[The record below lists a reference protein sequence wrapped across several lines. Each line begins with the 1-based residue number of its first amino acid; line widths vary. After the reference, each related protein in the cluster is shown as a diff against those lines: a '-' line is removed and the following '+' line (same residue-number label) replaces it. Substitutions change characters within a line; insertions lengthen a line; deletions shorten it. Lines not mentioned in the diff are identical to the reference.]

1 MPSRFEL
8 LIFDWDGT
16 LADSTRAIVD
26 ALNVASHEAGLPQP
40 TEQASRA
47 IIGLELRKALRTLF
61 GEVDDPLLQQLVL
74 SYHRHYSAVQD
85 DIPLFDGAEEAL
97 RELSAKGHLL
107 AVASGKGRNGLRHAI
122 QTSGMADI
130 ILASRSADECHS
142 KPHPQMV
149 HEILEELGV
158 DAERALMIGDTT
170 FDLQMASNAGIASL
184 GVTYGAQPLGSLLPH
199 SPLATFDSFATL
211 HTWLHTNA

>member
-16 LADSTRAIVD
+16 LADSTQAIVD

-47 IIGLELRKALRTLF
+47 IIGLELRQALRTLF
-61 GEVDDPLLQQLVL
+61 GAVDDPLLQQLVG

-85 DIPLFDGAEEAL
+85 DIPLFDGAEAAL

-107 AVASGKGRNGLRHAI
+107 AVASGKGRKGLSHAI
-122 QTSGMADI
+122 QTSGVADI
-130 ILASRSADECHS
+130 ILASRSADDCHS

-149 HEILEELGV
+149 HEILDELGV
-158 DAERALMIGDTT
+158 DAGRALMIGDTT
-170 FDLQMASNAGIASL
+170 FDLQMASNAGISSL
-184 GVTYGAQPLGSLLPH
+184 GVTYGAQPLESLLPH
-199 SPLATFDSFATL
+199 APLATFDSFATL
-211 HTWLHTNA
+211 HAWLRTNA